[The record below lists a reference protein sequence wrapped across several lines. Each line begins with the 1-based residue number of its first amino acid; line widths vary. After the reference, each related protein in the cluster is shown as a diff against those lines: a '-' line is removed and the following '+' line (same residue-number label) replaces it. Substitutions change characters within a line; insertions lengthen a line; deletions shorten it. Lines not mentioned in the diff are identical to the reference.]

1 MAIAIEEFDAYLAKP
16 IDPFELVEAVARVIG
31 RGGEP
36 VMSSG
41 A

>member
-16 IDPFELVEAVARVIG
+16 IDPFELVEAVARVVG

-36 VMSSG
+36 MSSRP
-41 A
+41 